1 MPRLPACLALLAALW
16 PVLPLHAQA
25 KPEKQKPERQKEG
38 KQKEAKEQAQSSP
51 IQVQDSETPLGRSTW
66 KPGFD
71 YTRLAPTNE
80 TLWAGLS
87 KASVEMEAALAVA
100 SEVLGG
106 TVWVARATL
115 GEEGGQAAWK
125 LELFVP
131 GPDDQPRRV
140 DLAIATVEPR
150 VLARVDT
157 EVLGEQDRT
166 RWTRLAKAPVQ
177 AEAAIATCKTNA
189 RGEQPQAKITEPHAR
204 TLEFVA
210 DEAPFWRCELMGIE
224 KELPRRY
231 GIEVRSDK
239 PTLRVKLLIDRFPG
253 TPLRSKQP
261 VELPSGMLVHDFTTG
276 DGPTV
281 TRESK
286 VRVQYR
292 LFLLDNSKLHDTWRN
307 NLPETFLV
315 SQAPLKGMTEG
326 LIGMRVGGKRKIAMP
341 YELAFGEQG
350 NEIVPPRAMVI
361 CDVSVEELF
370 SQ

>member
-1 MPRLPACLALLAALW
+1 MPRPSAWLALLAALW

-25 KPEKQKPERQKEG
+25 KPEKQKPQ
-38 KQKEAKEQAQSSP
+38 KQKEAKGQTQSSP
-51 IQVQDSETPLGRSTW
+51 IQVEDSETPLGRSTW

-71 YTRLAPTNE
+71 YTRLPPTNE
-80 TLWAGLS
+80 ALWAGVS
-87 KASVEMEAALAVA
+87 KAGVELEAAIALAA
-100 SEVLGG
+100 EVVGG
-106 TVWVARATL
+106 KAWVTRAAL

-125 LELFVP
+125 IELFTA
-131 GPDDQPRRV
+131 GADDQPRRV
-140 DLAIATVEPR
+140 DLAIASNEPR
-150 VLARVDT
+150 VLARTDAA
-157 EVLGEQDRT
+157 ELDEQDRT
-166 RWTRLAKAPVQ
+166 RWTRLAKAAVQ
-177 AEAAIATCKTNA
+177 AEAVIATCKANA
-189 RGEQPQAKITEPHAR
+189 RGERPEPMIAEARVR

-210 DEAPFWRCELMGIE
+210 DEAPYWRCELMGIE
-224 KELPRRY
+224 KQIPRRY

-253 TPLRSKQP
+253 TPLRAKEAL
-261 VELPSGMLVHDFTTG
+261 ELPNGMFVHDFTTG

-281 TRESK
+281 TRDSK

-361 CDVSVEELF
+361 CDVAVEELL